1 MKAKKDA
8 MKRKMVSI
16 IILNWN
22 GLGFTK
28 KCLASIKSNTSGQ
41 DYEIIVV
48 DNGSDAKEVQE
59 LKKMHAKKAIG
70 KLILNAGNR
79 GFSGGNNQ
87 GLKIAEG
94 DYLLLLNNDTTLTKN
109 WLSEL
114 VKTAEE
120 DPKIGVVGPNIE
132 LAYNPGV
139 AYGGG
144 YVDDSGTAR
153 NFDYSEKE
161 RDAEQVGGAALFFKR
176 AVLEKIG
183 GLDEGFN
190 PIYFEETDFCARAR
204 KAGFRVVFTPK
215 SKIIHFEGGIMKK
228 QPGKRTFVSINKNRV
243 RYMLLHFPPA
253 MLAKAVPFELGR
265 VAKGIATMRIHWLL
279 EAYAIDLK
287 NLGEIMEKRKRIK
300 KGDLKA

>member
-1 MKAKKDA
+1 MKAKK
-8 MKRKMVSI
+8 VSI

-22 GLGFTK
+22 GLDFTK
-28 KCLASIKSNTSGQ
+28 KCLASIKSKTPCP

-48 DNGSDAKEVQE
+48 DNGSDAKEVRE
-59 LKKMHAKKAIG
+59 LKKMRAKKAIG
-70 KLILNAGNR
+70 KLVLNGSNR

-87 GLKIAEG
+87 GIKIAEG

-109 WLSEL
+109 WLVEL
-114 VKTAEE
+114 AKTAEK
-120 DPKIGVVGPNIE
+120 DPKIGIVGPNIE
-132 LAYNPGV
+132 SYCQPGV
-139 AYGGG
+139 VFGGG
-144 YVDDSGTAR
+144 YVDISGAAR
-153 NFDYSEKE
+153 HSYSKE
-161 RDAEQVGGAALFFKR
+161 EGDAEQVGGAALFFKR

-215 SKIIHFEGGIMKK
+215 SKVIHFEGGIMKK
-228 QPGKRTFVSINKNRV
+228 QPGKRAFVSINKNRI
-243 RYMLLHFPPA
+243 RYMLLHFSPG
-253 MLAKAVPFELGR
+253 MLAMAIPFELVR

-287 NLGEIMEKRKRIK
+287 NLGEIIEKRKRIK